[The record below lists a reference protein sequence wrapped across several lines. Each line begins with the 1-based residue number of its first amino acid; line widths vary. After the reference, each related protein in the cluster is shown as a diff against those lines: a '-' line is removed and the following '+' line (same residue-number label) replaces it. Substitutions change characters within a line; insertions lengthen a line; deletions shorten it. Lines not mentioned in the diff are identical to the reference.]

1 MKFLIITRQKDSFV
15 MLPPEMQRQL
25 MEGQAAFIDKYR
37 KAGKIQVIYNMPGLK
52 GGVSIMDGESAE
64 EGNQMWLELPIVPLS
79 GCRDVC
85 SLGLGCPHEGTEG
98 SLPAAAGEEVS
109 CPR

>member
-52 GGVSIMDGESAE
+52 GGIAMFEVESGE
-64 EGNQMWLELPIVPLS
+64 EGDRILLEYPMYPFVDVEMYALSDYDAHARALKEAYQRWL
-79 GCRDVC
+79 
-85 SLGLGCPHEGTEG
+85 
-98 SLPAAAGEEVS
+98 AKK
-109 CPR
+109 